1 MALGY
6 SRENFNLFH
15 DKIKF
20 DFIDKNK
27 LKTKFIP
34 QRYKNYKLKMI

>member
-6 SRENFNLFH
+6 PRDELLNLFH
-15 DKIKF
+15 EKIKF
-20 DFIDKNK
+20 DFVEKDK

-34 QRYKNYKLKMI
+34 QRYKNY